1 MDKKATCCFTGHRP
15 GKLPWGENEND
26 PRCIELKTRLTGAVK
41 EAYEKGMRHFIC
53 GMANG
58 ADMYFCETV
67 LELQKNFED
76 ITLEAAIPC
85 EEQAVQWKERDRE
98 RYYNLI
104 RQCDFET
111 MVQHHYD
118 RQCMQRR
125 DRYMVDNSSLVI
137 AVYGG
142 VFGGTMYTITYAMRQ
157 GLELMMLE
165 I

>member
-1 MDKKATCCFTGHRP
+1 MDRNTTCCFTGHRP

-26 PRCIELKTRLTGAVK
+26 PRCIALKTRLAQAVK
-41 EAYEKGMRHFIC
+41 EAYQKGMRHFIC
-53 GMANG
+53 GMAKG

-67 LELQKNFED
+67 LELRKD
-76 ITLEAAIPC
+76 MDGITLEAAIPC
-85 EEQAVQWKERDRE
+85 EEQAVQWKERDRK

-104 RQCDFET
+104 EQCDFET

-137 AVYGG
+137 AVYAG
-142 VFGGTMYTITYAMRQ
+142 VLGGTMYTITYAMRQ
-157 GLELMMLE
+157 GLELIMLE